1 MRFNIDFD
9 SALKF
14 IYTNNLQM
22 NKIIKRKTIIKKVEF
37 FKAKNNICFVLFYFL
52 FLMNIFL
59 NKKCSK
65 LSFFPYFQQSIRKKD
80 LFNRRLHVI
89 IGTE

>member
-22 NKIIKRKTIIKKVEF
+22 DKIIKRKTIIKKVEF
-37 FKAKNNICFVLFYFL
+37 FKAKNNICFVLFYF
-52 FLMNIFL
+52 
-59 NKKCSK
+59 
-65 LSFFPYFQQSIRKKD
+65 
-80 LFNRRLHVI
+80 
-89 IGTE
+89 